1 MIKLHAK
8 IRPLIQLVA
17 TLASNAYW
25 VGFAKGKIYKGSLK
39 QICLPGLNC
48 YSCPGAVSACPV
60 GSLQVMLAGSNPFT
74 FFMIGILLF
83 FSLTL
88 GRLVCGFLCP
98 FGFFQDL
105 LAKIPLPKIKPYRK
119 VDRFARLLK
128 YGILLLFVI
137 LLPLFWK
144 NKYGMG
150 LPTFC
155 KWICPAGVLE
165 GGIPLV
171 LLIPSLRNVIGFLFG
186 WKMAIFLTVVI
197 LSLFI
202 VRPFCKYLCPLGAI
216 YGLFN
221 KLSLYQLKVDFDSCV
236 GCHACEKHCP
246 MNVPVL
252 KNINSPECIRCGKC
266 KSVCPVNAIHSKFL
280 FQNDS
285 LYKKEEKS

>member
-1 MIKLHAK
+1 MKSLHVK
-8 IRPLIQLVA
+8 IRPSIQLLW
-17 TLASNAYW
+17 TLLSNGYW
-25 VGFAKGKIYKGSLK
+25 VGFAQGKIYKGGLK
-39 QICLPGLNC
+39 HLCLPGLNC
-48 YSCPGAVSACPV
+48 YSCPGAVAACPV
-60 GSLQVMLAGSNPFT
+60 GSLQVMLAGSNPFS
-74 FFMIGILLF
+74 FFIIGMLLF

-119 VDRFARLLK
+119 FDRIARWIK
-128 YGILLLFVI
+128 YGVLALLVV

-144 NKYGMG
+144 NKYGEGM
-150 LPTFC
+150 PTFC
-155 KWICPAGVLE
+155 KFLCPAGTLE
-165 GGIPLV
+165 GGIPLI
-171 LLIPSLRNVIGFLFG
+171 LSISSLRNMIGFLFG
-186 WKMAIFLTVVI
+186 WKMAALIFIVI

-202 VRPFCKYLCPLGAI
+202 VRPFCKYLCPLGAL

-221 KLSLYQLKVDFDSCV
+221 RLSLYQMQVDFSGCI
-236 GCHACEKHCP
+236 GCHACEKNCP

-266 KSVCPVNAIHSKFL
+266 KSVCPVNVIHSKFL